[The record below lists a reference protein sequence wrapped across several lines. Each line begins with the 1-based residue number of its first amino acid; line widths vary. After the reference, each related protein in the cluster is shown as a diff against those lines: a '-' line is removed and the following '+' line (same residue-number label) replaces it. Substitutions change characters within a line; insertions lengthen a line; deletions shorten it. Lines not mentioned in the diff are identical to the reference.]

1 MEPVSTRCLNRLV
14 ELLLVHNSKW
24 LQQIKISIK
33 RQSDL
38 LRNKKTIDSFSITHT
53 IAYSIIAVQELN
65 LAYFYPRVFWN
76 TACLIVDSGGLEDQ
90 TDVFDDDDDEDEGET
105 AKTKPKKALDYGK
118 ISTAINKM
126 KQFGV
131 LVSPPDV
138 NKSSFTFKP
147 EVETNTIFYGLKGIS
162 RINSDYVTQIIENR
176 PYSSFED
183 FLAKN
188 KSTKLQV
195 INLIKSGA
203 FDELEK
209 DRIKLMRDYISSIAG
224 WKKKL
229 TLQNM
234 PSLIKYHVIPE
245 EYQEQEKVYNF
256 YKYLKSNCKS
266 GTNFILDDYSQNF
279 FNSHFDIDLVEF
291 DDCGHCLIDQKV
303 MEKLY
308 KKEIEKIRP
317 LLADSSTLEKLNNA
331 LIKEQWD
338 KYCSGS
344 VETWEMDSVG
354 FYNKAHELE
363 YFDFGNYPIV
373 NYFNLP
379 EEPTVERSF
388 TSKEG
393 KQISMYHLNA
403 IAGTVIGKN
412 KLKNTVTI
420 LTVDGVVNVKIYKSQ
435 FAKYDRQKAEKDE
448 ETGKKKILEKSWFT
462 RGNKLIFIGIRKG
475 DVWIPKKYKSS
486 PYDAPIILIKN
497 LNFDNGEYEVIEGR
511 E

>member
-1 MEPVSTRCLNRLV
+1 M
-14 ELLLVHNSKW
+14 
-24 LQQIKISIK
+24 
-33 RQSDL
+33 
-38 LRNKKTIDSFSITHT
+38 
-53 IAYSIIAVQELN
+53 
-65 LAYFYPRVFWN
+65 
-76 TACLIVDSGGLEDQ
+76 
-90 TDVFDDDDDEDEGET
+90 
-105 AKTKPKKALDYGK
+105 
-118 ISTAINKM
+118 
-126 KQFGV
+126 
-131 LVSPPDV
+131 
-138 NKSSFTFKP
+138 
-147 EVETNTIFYGLKGIS
+147 
-162 RINSDYVTQIIENR
+162 
-176 PYSSFED
+176 
-183 FLAKN
+183 
-188 KSTKLQV
+188 
-195 INLIKSGA
+195 
-203 FDELEK
+203 
-209 DRIKLMRDYISSIAG
+209 
-224 WKKKL
+224 
-229 TLQNM
+229 
-234 PSLIKYHVIPE
+234 
-245 EYQEQEKVYNF
+245 
-256 YKYLKSNCKS
+256 
-266 GTNFILDDYSQNF
+266 LDDYSQSF

-291 DDCGHCLIDQKV
+291 DGCGHCLIDQKV

-393 KQISMYHLNA
+393 KQISMYRLNA

-448 ETGKKKILEKSWFT
+448 ETGKKKVLEKSWFT

-475 DVWIPKKYKSS
+475 DTWIPKKYKSS
-486 PYDAPIILIKN
+486 PYAAPIILIKN